1 MEIEETM
8 IDEHNDKVMKMMNWF
23 VELRINYMA
32 GKVSE
37 EQMLYYLEILP
48 SWVEGMII

>member
-8 IDEHNDKVMKMMNWF
+8 IDEHNEKVVKMVNWF
-23 VELRINYMA
+23 VELRINYMN

-37 EQMLYYLEILP
+37 EQMLYYFEILP
-48 SWVEGMII
+48 SWVEGLII